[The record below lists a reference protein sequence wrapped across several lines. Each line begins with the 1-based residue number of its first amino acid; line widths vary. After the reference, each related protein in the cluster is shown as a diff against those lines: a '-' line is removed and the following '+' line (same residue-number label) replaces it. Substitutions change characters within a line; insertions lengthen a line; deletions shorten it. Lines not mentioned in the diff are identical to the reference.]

1 MFQKNSLPSLSVIV
15 PIYNEAG
22 NVALLHQEL
31 VRVLTPLPHTWEII
45 FVDDGSTDATLKKS
59 QELRPLKLV
68 ALRKNYGQT
77 AAFDA
82 GFKNATGDIF
92 VTMDG
97 DLQNDPAD
105 IIKLL
110 AKIEEGFDVVSG
122 WRKNRKDTW
131 SKKITSRVANQLR
144 KFFFNDT
151 IHDSG
156 CALKAY
162 RRECFEEVDLYG
174 EMHRFIPAILAER
187 GFKITEVVVN
197 HRPRIHGSSKYG
209 NVIRGF
215 KSLVDM
221 IFVSFWTRYSAR
233 SLHILGGFGMI
244 LIFLGIS
251 LLMGLF
257 ALRFFFEVSLANRI
271 WPLIAVTFV
280 LTGIQFFT
288 IGIVTDL
295 LAKTYYKVHNRMNYS
310 VHNIHE
316 NV

>member
-31 VRVLTPLPHTWEII
+31 VQVLTPLPYQWEII

-59 QELRPLKLV
+59 RELRPLKLV

-77 AAFDA
+77 AAFDV

-110 AKIEEGFDVVSG
+110 TKIEEGFDVVSG
-122 WRKNRKDTW
+122 WRKRRKDTL
-131 SKKITSRVANQLR
+131 SKKITSRAANQLR
-144 KFFFNDT
+144 KFFFNDS

-244 LIFLGIS
+244 LIFLGTT
-251 LLMGLF
+251 LLIGLF
-257 ALRFFFEVSLANRI
+257 AMRLFFEVSLANKI

>member
-1 MFQKNSLPSLSVIV
+1 MSEKNLLPSLSVII

-31 VRVLTPLPHTWEII
+31 IRILTPLANSWEIV
-45 FVDDGSTDATLKKS
+45 FVDDGSTDSTYKKC
-59 QELRPLKLV
+59 QQLRPLKLI

-97 DLQNDPAD
+97 DLQNDPSD
-105 IIKLL
+105 IPRLL
-110 AKIEEGFDVVSG
+110 QKIEEGFDVVCG
-122 WRKNRKDTW
+122 WRKKRKDTW
-131 SKKITSRVANQLR
+131 SKKITSRAANQLR

-162 RRECFEEVDLYG
+162 KRECFEEADLYG

-187 GFKITEVVVN
+187 GFKITEVIVN

-209 NVIRGF
+209 NVVRGF

-221 IFVSFWTRYSAR
+221 IFVSFWSKYSAR
-233 SLHILGGFGMI
+233 SLHVFGGFGMVLI
-244 LIFLGIS
+244 LVGIS
-251 LLMGLF
+251 LFVGLF
-257 ALRFFFEVSLANRI
+257 SLRLFFDVNLANRI
-271 WPLIAVTFV
+271 WPLIAVLFV

-310 VHNIHE
+310 VHNIHD

>member
-1 MFQKNSLPSLSVIV
+1 MFEKNSLPTLSVIV

-22 NVALLHQEL
+22 NVALLHQEIIRIL
-31 VRVLTPLPHTWEII
+31 ETLPNKWEVV
-45 FVDDGSTDATLKKS
+45 FVDDGSTDATYKKS
-59 QELRPLKLV
+59 QQLTPLKLI

-82 GFKNATGDIF
+82 GFKNAVGDIF
-92 VTMDG
+92 ITMDG

-105 IIKLL
+105 IPRLL
-110 AKIEEGFDVVSG
+110 AKIEEGYDVVCG
-122 WRKNRKDTW
+122 WRKKRQDTW
-131 SKKITSRVANQLR
+131 SKKITSRTANQLR

-162 RRECFEEVDLYG
+162 RRECFEEADLYG

-187 GFKITEVVVN
+187 GFKITEVIVN
-197 HRPRIHGSSKYG
+197 HRPRIHGASKYG
-209 NVIRGF
+209 NIIRGF

-244 LIFLGIS
+244 LIFSGTT
-251 LLMGLF
+251 LLLGLF
-257 ALRFFFEVSLANRI
+257 ALRLFFDVSLANKI

-295 LAKTYYKVHNRMNYS
+295 LSKTYYKVHNRMNYS
-310 VHNIHE
+310 VHNVQN

>member
-1 MFQKNSLPSLSVIV
+1 MSEKNLLPSLSVII

-31 VRVLTPLPHTWEII
+31 VRILTPLANPWEIV
-45 FVDDGSTDATLKKS
+45 FVDDGSTDSTYKKC
-59 QELRPLKLV
+59 QQLRPLKLI

-97 DLQNDPAD
+97 DLQNDPSD
-105 IIKLL
+105 IPRLL
-110 AKIEEGFDVVSG
+110 QKIEEGFDVVCG
-122 WRKNRKDTW
+122 WRKKRKDTW
-131 SKKITSRVANQLR
+131 SKKITSRAANQLR

-162 RRECFEEVDLYG
+162 KRECFEEADLYG

-187 GFKITEVVVN
+187 GFKITEVIVN
-197 HRPRIHGSSKYG
+197 HRPRIHGASKYG
-209 NVIRGF
+209 NVVRGF

-221 IFVSFWTRYSAR
+221 IFVSFWSKYSAR
-233 SLHILGGFGMI
+233 SLHVFGGFGMLLI
-244 LIFLGIS
+244 LVGIS
-251 LLMGLF
+251 LFVGY
-257 ALRFFFEVSLANRI
+257 FF
-271 WPLIAVTFV
+271 
-280 LTGIQFFT
+280 
-288 IGIVTDL
+288 
-295 LAKTYYKVHNRMNYS
+295 
-310 VHNIHE
+310 
-316 NV
+316 